1 MGKWA
6 SIFDSYFY
14 LWYWSIYLLVI
25 TQFGG
30 SCYSCEGSESNYQS
44 KIGGIGKESKRV
56 KKNNVEM
63 RLVPSLEIIEEA
75 DADASG
81 NTGETILMSSVRHPF
96 WKPCLLTLTRNDDVL
111 VITGTVSIHMFEVFA
126 TCTSRY
132 GGDLLPSTCCNQ
144 MFLSNSTVTRIH
156 NVFSRNLRTIASSS
170 FPQPRSYTA
179 AVSLSNRWNR
189 LHWNIRHITTPL
201 QAPQPHSVS

>member
-1 MGKWA
+1 MPVA
-6 SIFDSYFY
+6 T
-14 LWYWSIYLLVI
+14 LAR
-25 TQFGG
+25 QFR
-30 SCYSCEGSESNYQS
+30 C
-44 KIGGIGKESKRV
+44 R
-56 KKNNVEM
+56 
-63 RLVPSLEIIEEA
+63 
-75 DADASG
+75 
-81 NTGETILMSSVRHPF
+81 PF
-96 WKPCLLTLTRNDDVL
+96 WKPCHLTLTRNDDVL

-144 MFLSNSTVTRIH
+144 MFLSNSTITRIH
-156 NVFSRNLRTIASSS
+156 DVFSRNLRTIAYSSS

-201 QAPQPHSVS
+201 QAPQPPIPSRSMQRHMLLWRLNPT

>member
-1 MGKWA
+1 
-6 SIFDSYFY
+6 
-14 LWYWSIYLLVI
+14 
-25 TQFGG
+25 
-30 SCYSCEGSESNYQS
+30 
-44 KIGGIGKESKRV
+44 
-56 KKNNVEM
+56 M
-63 RLVPSLEIIEEA
+63 RLVSSLEIIEEA

-144 MFLSNSTVTRIH
+144 MFLSNSTITRIH
-156 NVFSRNLRTIASSS
+156 DVFSRNLRTIAYSSS

-179 AVSLSNRWNR
+179 AVSLSIDEIGSTEIFATSLLHSKLPNHLFRMQRHMLLWR
-189 LHWNIRHITTPL
+189 LNPT
-201 QAPQPHSVS
+201 